1 MPPKKHT
8 RTESDANQ
16 ASASSDKR
24 QKPKEEGS
32 ETAREGSGD
41 LPVCAEK
48 ERDLFGWYCIA
59 RPRFDFENEV
69 NNGGGG
75 DGDGPA
81 ADEEED
87 EDADEDEDEED
98 KAERLYL
105 AQRGK
110 KILGEPVAEHPE
122 HRWFAFWQT
131 WKLFVGWHD
140 AAQWCDPD
148 SFGMYICSGF
158 NGYGLQEVIERVIAN
173 ALNAHQLVAFN
184 DQFKKK
190 DRNEETINHMWA
202 VVAAMVHWLTTKE
215 LGPWLSCEDGER
227 IGETI
232 KGIGDM
238 LLTMLNELDRAGEL
252 KADSRLKDLPL
263 VMAWYLEWSKDLD
276 GMGFDDDQLD
286 WCPHVVAYAKKG
298 GIDLATSG
306 LFGAGD
312 RVAALEQEE
321 GGEIPALEG
330 QTKAD
335 RWGWKTSF
343 AAMKMKGG
351 TAFGA
356 RNYDITQWTRAKRAK
371 HAFNKRDPLAGIPE
385 KEIKAGNI
393 GLA

>member
-1 MPPKKHT
+1 MGT
-8 RTESDANQ
+8 VSDANQ

-24 QKPKEEGS
+24 QKPNEEGS

-41 LPVCAEK
+41 LAEK

-69 NNGGGG
+69 NNGGGDG
-75 DGDGPA
+75 DGDLPA
-81 ADEEED
+81 DDED

-110 KILGEPVAEHPE
+110 KLLGEPVAEHPD

-148 SFGMYICSGF
+148 SFGMYNYNDF
-158 NGYGLQEVIERVIAN
+158 NGYGLQEVIERI
-173 ALNAHQLVAFN
+173 LVAFN

-190 DRNEETINHMWA
+190 QRDEETINHMWA
-202 VVAAMVHWLTTKE
+202 VVAAIVHWLTTEE
-215 LGPWLSCEDGER
+215 LGPWMGCDDGER
-227 IGETI
+227 IGERI

-252 KADSRLKDLPL
+252 KAESRLKDLPL

-286 WCPHVVAYAKKG
+286 WCPQVVAYAKKG

-312 RVAALEQEE
+312 RVAALEAEE
-321 GGEIPALEG
+321 GGGGIPALEG
-330 QTKAD
+330 QAKVD
-335 RWGWKTSF
+335 RWGWKNSF
-343 AAMKMKGG
+343 AAMKRKRVP
-351 TAFGA
+351 ASFGA
-356 RNYDITQWTRAKRAK
+356 RDFDITQWTRAERAK

-393 GLA
+393 GFA

>member
-1 MPPKKHT
+1 MYP
-8 RTESDANQ
+8 
-16 ASASSDKR
+16 
-24 QKPKEEGS
+24 
-32 ETAREGSGD
+32 
-41 LPVCAEK
+41 LPYWYMSAEK

-158 NGYGLQEVIERVIAN
+158 NGYGLQEVIERV
-173 ALNAHQLVAFN
+173 LVAFN

-215 LGPWLSCEDGER
+215 LGPWLTGPGR
-227 IGETI
+227 
-232 KGIGDM
+232 
-238 LLTMLNELDRAGEL
+238 RAEGRL
-252 KADSRLKDLPL
+252 RLKDLPL

-343 AAMKMKGG
+343 AAMKMKGAPPSAPATTISRSGRGRSGRSTRSTRG
-351 TAFGA
+351 TRWRGS
-356 RNYDITQWTRAKRAK
+356 RRRRSRRGTLGSLSVG
-371 HAFNKRDPLAGIPE
+371 PLID
-385 KEIKAGNI
+385 
-393 GLA
+393 